1 MVRDLAFEV
10 PTEPFLAKAAADRAA
25 AAAAAAA
32 RNNQGFLSLLSRS
45 LANLFFTILGRANLP
60 QESCVN
66 LTLVSGER
74 CTKPFRE
81 GSYRRE

>member
-32 RNNQGFLSLLSRS
+32 RNNQGFITLITLSCR
-45 LANLFFTILGRANLP
+45 FILGRANLP

-66 LTLVSGER
+66 LTLVSDER